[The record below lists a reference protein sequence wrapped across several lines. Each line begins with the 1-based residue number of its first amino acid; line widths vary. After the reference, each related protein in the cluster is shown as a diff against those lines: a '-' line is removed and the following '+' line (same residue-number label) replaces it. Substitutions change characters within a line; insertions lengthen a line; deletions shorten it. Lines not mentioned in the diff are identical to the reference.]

1 VWSGLAA
8 GGTTRR
14 CGKPSFAVK
23 PRQPPWQRQH
33 LGYIRSGR
41 RTGLLVH
48 INQVELNQFKSFGGS
63 ITIPLEP
70 GFTVVTGPNGSGKSN
85 ILDGVLFCLGLAT
98 SRGMRAERLPDL
110 INSTLQ
116 REGRAAETS
125 VTVHFDLGDWSPDQA
140 EDGLEA
146 PPEGP
151 WISRGQRHWSVT
163 RRLRVAPGGTYSSS
177 FSADG
182 VACTAQ
188 QLQTQLRRLRIDP
201 DGSNVVM
208 QGDVTRI
215 VSMSARDRRG
225 IIDELAGVALFD
237 SRIDQSRAKL
247 DEVQERQERCRIVEQ
262 ELLANRQRLERDC
275 ARARTYQEIR
285 LQLQA
290 GRAHEQVL
298 AFEAARSGLEA
309 LSRRHQALAEREE
322 EERRRITAAEQEVA
336 AAATAL
342 QTLQAEVKALGE
354 DQLLAVQA
362 ELAGL
367 EAGDRERERQAE
379 RHREEAGA
387 LQRRRQELGNRQG
400 ELNRQRQELA
410 AGSDGDLEEAERR
423 CRDAEAAVELS
434 RRRLGEVADRSGSWI
449 EQRRQRDQQRQAL
462 AAQLSPLEA
471 ERGQLQ
477 ERLRQG
483 SERRQELEAEAV
495 EEAGGSGE
503 ASQRLER
510 LRQEERE
517 LLAALAERQRQ
528 VGEQAEALALQQRT
542 RSRLE
547 QEQTALER
555 EIARHDSRRETLQE
569 SRGTGA
575 LRLLLEAGL
584 EGIHGP
590 VAQLA
595 EVEERHRVAL
605 EVAAGARLG
614 QVVVE
619 DDRIA
624 ARAIELLKSRRAG
637 RLTFLPL
644 NRIRGGGAGGGAAL
658 QRGAGPGA
666 GAGGLVGRA
675 VDLIRHEPVYGEVFR
690 YVFGDTLVFDSLAN
704 ARRELGRC
712 RAVTLEGELL
722 EKSGAMTGGS
732 LQQRTGQLGFGS
744 AQEGDEA
751 EPLRQRL
758 LELGEGLLACRRR
771 EAQLG
776 EALEQSRQ
784 ALLRG
789 QQRHA
794 AVEAERLA
802 AERQLTPLQQRRSQL
817 ATRLEQLRQAAAADQ
832 RRQADLEEAIAP
844 LRRTFAALEK
854 AEAEAGAGEDSS
866 RWQGLQ
872 ADLEAAD
879 LSLSEARR
887 HRDGLEARQRERA
900 LAAQRT
906 ASQLEA
912 LAEEERRLVEAVQ
925 ALVAERQDWKQR
937 QESAQR
943 QRAELEA
950 RQSDLA
956 ARFGER
962 RRERDGAEARLGGLR
977 QALQQHQWE
986 LQRLGE
992 ERQSLSEEQRSQALR
1007 LEQLQQAL
1015 PDPLPELPEAV
1026 REAGLEQL
1034 RSQLTTLQQ
1043 RLEAL
1048 EPVNML
1054 ALEELE
1060 QLETRLAELEE
1071 RLAVLSKER
1080 EELLLRIETVA
1091 TLRQEAFLEAFHA
1104 VDGHFRTIFAGLSEG
1119 EGHLQLENPEQP
1131 LEGGLTLVAH
1141 PKGKA
1146 VRRLAAM
1153 SGGEKSLTALSFLF
1167 ALQRFRPSPFYALD
1181 EVDSF
1186 LDGVNVERLAALIAA
1201 QAEAAQFLVVSHR
1214 RPMIAAS
1221 TRTIGVTQARGSH
1234 TQVVGLPP
1242 AA

>member
-1 VWSGLAA
+1 MA
-8 GGTTRR
+8 
-14 CGKPSFAVK
+14 
-23 PRQPPWQRQH
+23 
-33 LGYIRSGR
+33 
-41 RTGLLVH
+41 
-48 INQVELNQFKSFGGS
+48 
-63 ITIPLEP
+63 IPLEP

-85 ILDGVLFCLGLAT
+85 ILDAVLFCLGLAT

-110 INSTLQ
+110 INSAVQ
-116 REGRAAETS
+116 REGRAAETT
-125 VTVHFDLGDWSPDQA
+125 VTVRFDLGDWQPDEA
-140 EDGLEA
+140 EQGLEA
-146 PPEGP
+146 APEGP
-151 WISRGQRHWSVT
+151 WIQPGQREWSVT

-177 FSADG
+177 FSAEG
-182 VACTAQ
+182 VPCNAQ

-237 SRIDQSRAKL
+237 SRIDQTRAKL
-247 DEVQERQERCRIVEQ
+247 EEVQERQERCRIVEQ
-262 ELLANRQRLERDC
+262 ELLAGRQKLERDC
-275 ARARTYQEIR
+275 AKARTYQELRQR
-285 LQLQA
+285 LQI
-290 GRAHEQVL
+290 GRQQEQLL
-298 AFEAARSGLEA
+298 AFEADRA
-309 LSRRHQALAEREE
+309 ALAALEQRRLALERRQAGERES
-322 EERRRITAAEQEVA
+322 IAAADRAVA
-336 AAATAL
+336 AGAQEL
-342 QTLQAEVKALGE
+342 EGLQAEVKALGE

-367 EAGDRERERQAE
+367 EAAERERTRQGD
-379 RHREEAGA
+379 RHREEAAA
-387 LQRRRQELGNRQG
+387 LQQRRDDLGRRQSELRQ
-400 ELNRQRQELA
+400 QRQQLE
-410 AGSDGDLEEAERR
+410 GSPSGDLDEAERR
-423 CRDAEAAVELS
+423 CGTAEGAVDLS
-434 RRRLGEVADRSGSWI
+434 RRRLGEVADRSGSWM
-449 EQRRQRDQQRQAL
+449 EVRRQRDQQRQ
-462 AAQLSPLEA
+462 E
-471 ERGQLQ
+471 LQ
-477 ERLRQG
+477 ERLGPLQAEQGQLGERLRQA
-483 SERRQELEAEAV
+483 EARRLELETEAED
-495 EEAGGSGE
+495 EDGGSGE
-503 ASQRLER
+503 AESR
-510 LRQEERE
+510 
-517 LLAALAERQRQ
+517 LAALQREEAVLLDTLATRQRQ
-528 VGEQAEALALQQRT
+528 LQEQAEALALQQRT

-547 QEQTALER
+547 QEQTGLER
-555 EIARHDSRRETLQE
+555 EIARLDSRRDTLQE

-624 ARAIELLKSRRAG
+624 ARAIDLLKQRRAG

-644 NRIRGGGAGGGAAL
+644 NRIRGGGGGGGTVAAF
-658 QRGAGPGA
+658 QRGPGPAASGSGGA
-666 GAGGLVGRA
+666 RAGGLVGRA
-675 VDLIRHEPVYGEVFR
+675 VDLIRHEPVYAEVFR
-690 YVFGDTLVFDSLAN
+690 YVFGDTLVFDSLDN

-712 RAVTLEGELL
+712 RAVTLDGELL

-732 LQQRTGQLGFGS
+732 LQQRSGQLSFGS
-744 AQEGDEA
+744 SQEGDEA
-751 EPLRQRL
+751 EPLRRRL
-758 LELGEGLLACRRR
+758 LELGESLLACRRR
-771 EAQLG
+771 EAELAR
-776 EALEQSRQ
+776 ALEESRPQLLQS
-784 ALLRG
+784 
-789 QQRHA
+789 QQRQA

-802 AERQLTPLQQRRSQL
+802 AQRQLTPRQQRRSQL
-817 ATRLEQLRQAAAADQ
+817 TARLEQLRQATTADQ
-832 RRQADLEEAIAP
+832 ERLQQVERSLGP
-844 LRRTFAALEK
+844 LRETLAALE
-854 AEAEAGAGEDSS
+854 ASEASIGSNADAAQ
-866 RWQGLQ
+866 WQGLQ

-879 LSLSEARR
+879 RALSQ
-887 HRDGLEARQRERA
+887 ARQRRDALAAERRDRA
-900 LAAQRT
+900 LAAERL

-912 LAEEERRLVEAVQ
+912 IGTEEARLVQAVQ
-925 ALVAERQDWKQR
+925 SLLSERQAWKEQQQSGQSR
-937 QESAQR
+937 
-943 QRAELEA
+943 RAELET
-950 RQSDLA
+950 RQADLA
-956 ARFGER
+956 ARFGEKR
-962 RRERDGAEARLGGLR
+962 RQRDQAEAQLGGAR
-977 QALQQHQWE
+977 QALQQRQWE

-992 ERQSLSEEQRSQALR
+992 EIASLLEEQRSGGLR
-1007 LEQLQQAL
+1007 LEQLERAL
-1015 PDPLPELPEAV
+1015 PDPRPEIPEEV
-1026 REAGLEQL
+1026 REAGLDSL
-1034 RSQLTTLQQ
+1034 RGELQALQ
-1043 RLEAL
+1043 RRMEAL

-1071 RLAVLSKER
+1071 RLEVLSKER

-1104 VDGHFRTIFAGLSEG
+1104 VDGHFRTIFAGLSDG

-1146 VRRLAAM
+1146 VRRLASM

-1186 LDGVNVERLAALIAA
+1186 LDGINVERLAGLIAA
-1201 QAEAAQFLVVSHR
+1201 QADAAQFLVVSHR

-1221 TRTIGVTQARGSH
+1221 TRTIGVTQARGTH